1 MPPDDQ
7 LLSNAGLVLVAL
19 ARRPDQRLRDLAA
32 EIGITERAVQG
43 IVNDLV
49 SKGFLERMREGR
61 RNRYIVRGDHPLTL
75 PTGAG
80 HEVSELLVA
89 LVPGPLVG
97 PSHEECRALVLACS
111 DYRYQDPLRTLLAN
125 QGLLGRAE
133 VMLLP
138 GGASALGGRDRSRI
152 MAALE
157 YMARALGAVRLLLVA
172 HHGCWVPGAFISHR
186 RDPFV
191 TRRLVA
197 ERRRRTVDRVRDRL
211 GLEPELW
218 FLDERGASRVRFG
231 RDEIGDPAHGV
242 PARVAL

>member
-1 MPPDDQ
+1 VPRDDQ
-7 LLSNAGLVLVAL
+7 LLSNSGLVLVAL
-19 ARRPDQRLRDLAA
+19 ARRPDQRLRDVAA

-49 SKGFLERMREGR
+49 SRGFLERMREGR
-61 RNRYIVRGDHPLTL
+61 RNRYIVRGDHPLSI
-75 PTGAG
+75 PAEGG
-80 HEVSELLVA
+80 HEVSELLGA
-89 LVPGPLVG
+89 LVPGPLLG
-97 PSHEECRALVLACS
+97 PSREECRALVLACS

-157 YMARALGAVRLLLVA
+157 YMARTLDAARLLLVA

-211 GLEPELW
+211 GIEPEVW
-218 FLDERGASRVRFG
+218 FLDGRGARRVRFG
-231 RDEIGDPAHGV
+231 RDAIDHPANGV
-242 PARVAL
+242 PGGVAL